1 MTSVWSLVA
10 GRERAMCVRMYA
22 CCRAMLPCIACFSCQ
37 TRSKTWGEQCIRT
50 GHGTAHLSFNIDSTG
65 HSETHSHTHTQTQRD
80 TCDMIVD
87 TCTALFIH
95 LHLAERADP
104 HCHTAQRTPVRVRS
118 SALAA
123 LVSFCLDSPACAC
136 PFPRATYCFSYSFWL
151 SRFACT
157 AVRAGQRSPERLT
170 TCAAGGLA

>member
-1 MTSVWSLVA
+1 MLVLSFVP
-10 GRERAMCVRMYA
+10 CPSHKSHI
-22 CCRAMLPCIACFSCQ
+22 LPRSRHLPAFHPRPRFGIQIRSCGC
-37 TRSKTWGEQCIRT
+37 TRPRPRRT

-170 TCAAGGLA
+170 TCAAGELA